1 MDRKRKECGKQ
12 EKKGKKGTDGLL
24 MCCCFFF
31 FFPPI
36 MDIHHSRA
44 LISCRDVLGL
54 HGKVLAA

>member
-1 MDRKRKECGKQ
+1 MKECGKQ

-24 MCCCFFF
+24 MCWFFF